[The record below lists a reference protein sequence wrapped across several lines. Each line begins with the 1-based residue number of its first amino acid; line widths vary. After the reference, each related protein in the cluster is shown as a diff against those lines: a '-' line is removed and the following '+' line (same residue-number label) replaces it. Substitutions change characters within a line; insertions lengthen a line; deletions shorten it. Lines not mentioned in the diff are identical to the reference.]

1 MAQRR
6 TDWHGV
12 FVVSVTPFN
21 DKGEIDEAAFGAL
34 MDQFVADGVH
44 GIIVAGSTGEWYTLS
59 DDERL
64 RLFASARARVGGR
77 AKLIAGTSAIA
88 TRDAVALT
96 RKAKDM
102 GYDGA
107 MVLAPPYALPN
118 ERELLGHFEA
128 IADVGLPLMA
138 YNNPG
143 RTQVTITPALAE
155 KLVKF
160 PAIVALKDSSKD
172 LYALADTLHR
182 IGGEVAVFC
191 GLEPYAAAMIGRGAV
206 GTVSMAANIMGARA
220 VEFWRH
226 LAEARHDQAR
236 PLEAAIDRLYEA
248 FYVGGYGAYVVIK
261 ACMNLVGRPAGLP
274 RRPHLPVD
282 AAGLEKLRAVLRTI
296 ELPIANQ
303 PSPPTGERVARQ
315 RRAG

>member
-1 MAQRR
+1 MAKRR
-6 TDWHGV
+6 TDWKGV
-12 FVVSVTPFN
+12 FVVSVTPFTES
-21 DKGEIDEAAFGAL
+21 GAVDEAAFGNL
-34 MDQFVADGVH
+34 MDQFAADGVH

-59 DDERL
+59 DAERL
-64 RLFASARARVGGR
+64 RIFELARTRLARTR
-77 AKLIAGTSAIA
+77 ADGKVKLIAGTSAIA

-96 RKAKDM
+96 RAAQAM

-128 IADVGLPLMA
+128 VADVGLPIMA

-155 KLVKF
+155 KLIRF
-160 PAIVALKDSSKD
+160 PSIVALKDSSKD

-182 IGGEVAVFC
+182 IGGEAAVFC
-191 GLEPYAAAMIGRGAV
+191 GLEPYAMAMMGRGAV
-206 GTVSMAANIMGARA
+206 GTVSMAANILGRRA
-220 VEFWRH
+220 VTFYEH
-226 LAEARHDQAR
+226 LAAGRFAEARQ
-236 PLEAAIDRLYEA
+236 LESVIDRLYEA

-282 AAGLEKLRAVLRTI
+282 AAGLDTLRQILGTI
-296 ELPIANQ
+296 GALGPKATAAE
-303 PSPPTGERVARQ
+303 
-315 RRAG
+315 